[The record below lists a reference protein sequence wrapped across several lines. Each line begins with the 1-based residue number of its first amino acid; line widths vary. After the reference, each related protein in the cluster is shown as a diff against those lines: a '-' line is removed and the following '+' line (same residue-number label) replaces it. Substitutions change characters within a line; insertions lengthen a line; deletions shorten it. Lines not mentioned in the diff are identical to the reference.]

1 MLLRVLTAIAV
12 LVSGILHF
20 DLWLDG
26 FRDLSV
32 IGPLFM
38 LNAVAGVVIAV
49 LVVVWRHWIPLFL
62 AVGFGAST
70 LGAFI
75 ISTTFG
81 LFGINES
88 WTGGPVWIAAISEAA
103 AVVFGGLA
111 LLAENRRSSR
121 GEAQDRPSGHR
132 ADLH

>member
-1 MLLRVLTAIAV
+1 MLLRVLTALAV
-12 LVSGILHF
+12 LVSGIVHF

-32 IGPLFM
+32 IGPAFM

-49 LVVVWRHWIPLFL
+49 LVVVWRHWVPLFL

-75 ISTTFG
+75 ISTTVG

-88 WTGGPVWIAAISEAA
+88 WTGVPVWIAAISEAA
-103 AVVFGGLA
+103 AAVFGGLA

-121 GEAQDRPSGHR
+121 GEAQDRSSGHH